1 MKILREIYEAITEIC
16 TIIFVLLM
24 LFWLLTQMPG
34 GRTYGNLNSIVFTIY
49 DIPIKK
55 RYIALLFNWVL
66 IVVVV
71 NVIYFG
77 IGGFLQ
83 KKIGAQAFTEEYM
96 PVLVDEVIIS
106 ELKGDA
112 YNMSPNIFAR
122 FFGMIEKIISWLLT
136 IPKIAHIIV
145 TNKRVIVVEARKFLW
160 FLTWNVTSDSYAPKN
175 IVKYGYA
182 MLRSYIFFKSHYLT
196 FGVHGENLLI
206 KSDQGKVEVD
216 LVNKAITKLTS

>member
-1 MKILREIYEAITEIC
+1 MKILREIYEAIIEIC
-16 TIIFVLLM
+16 MIFFVLAM
-24 LFWLLTQMPG
+24 LLVLLTSMPSNMYMYDPP
-34 GRTYGNLNSIVFTIY
+34 TFNIY
-49 DIPIKK
+49 EIPIRKF
-55 RYIALLFNWVL
+55 YIELLFKWVL
-66 IVVVV
+66 IVVVA
-71 NVIYFG
+71 NIIYFE
-77 IGGFLQ
+77 IGSFRQ
-83 KKIGAQAFTEEYM
+83 KKTVAQAFTEEYM

-106 ELKGDA
+106 ELNGDA

-160 FLTWNVTSDSYAPKN
+160 FFTWNVTSDSYAPKN